1 MWEKK
6 SELQDNLLF
15 APSIIAPILFSKLSQ
30 IKNVYD
36 RMKPRH
42 IEKNYNY
49 NYKKAKLYYT
59 YVLGFFSSSKTMF

>member
-15 APSIIAPILFSKLSQ
+15 APSIIAPILFSKISQ

-42 IEKNYNY
+42 IEKM
-49 NYKKAKLYYT
+49 AKLYYT
-59 YVLGFFSSSKTMF
+59 YVLGFFSSSKTML